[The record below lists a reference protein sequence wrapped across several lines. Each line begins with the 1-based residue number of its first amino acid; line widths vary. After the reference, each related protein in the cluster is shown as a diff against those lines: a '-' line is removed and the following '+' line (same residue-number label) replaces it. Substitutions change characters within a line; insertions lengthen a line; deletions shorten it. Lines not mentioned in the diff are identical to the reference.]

1 MPEQMPEYEDFVVK
15 IERAGEGRYR
25 AEVDGPGGG
34 QAETIFTLPFDDKD
48 LQIFLLKVGRPR
60 QGSSRGIPRPMQEI
74 SDFGSRLYDAV
85 FSGPVRDV
93 LVKARYEMEQR
104 GCGLRIKLRLGAAP
118 ELASLP
124 WEFLCD
130 GRDYL
135 ALNPDLPIV
144 RHLDLPQ
151 PPRPL
156 HVDLPLR
163 ILVTI
168 SAPNTLPPLLVDV
181 EREKITTA
189 LESLTGA
196 GLVDL
201 TFTPDALIST
211 LQRTL
216 RRAQQQGKPFH
227 VWHFIG
233 HGAYDEQTQSSVLAL
248 CDEHNRAHM
257 VNGFTLGTLFAGYRD
272 TRLVVMN
279 ACEGARPDPDDPFAG
294 VAAALV
300 ERGIPAVV
308 GMQFEITDRAALTFA
323 EEFYKALVD
332 GLCVEAALTEA
343 RRAIFFLPNH
353 LEWATPVLFMRVAD
367 GQLFDVSYDPARIQA
382 EASRQTSGETLPQ
395 QVEPLRADLAADS
408 GESADAERLYREAQA
423 DFEALGDWQQ
433 AAAMKGKRGDLAAR
447 RGDWAG
453 AERLYREAL
462 ETLITL
468 NDRREIALMKGRLA
482 DLMGRRGDWREADQ
496 LYRESLADFE
506 TLGDRQQIAVITGRL
521 ADIAAQLQRWD
532 EAERLRREEMR
543 AYEMLGDRHQ
553 AAVSKGKLADIASK
567 ARGLEETE
575 QPAREEL
582 IQQTAR
588 IQEELPLPPRD
599 EWDEA
604 ERAAYER
611 IRRYEAGGDR
621 YQAAFT
627 MGELADLAMRLE
639 RWEDAEQLA
648 RDALAIFEEEGEEGD
663 AAAMRERLAALDA
676 RRKSREEAVQT
687 VPGAE
692 MYEETGGEGA
702 GVDESSAALVRGA
715 ALVALIEEWL
725 ALPDQDAAKQFLIER
740 KAELLSDEALAA
752 IDMMLILKPG
762 DEMLTSVRELV
773 HLCREVGI
781 EQAFAA
787 LPEEEEEPEGPS
799 PLQALADRLIAW
811 CSAEDW
817 ETSRELLKA
826 HEAELLSD
834 EALAALEAMVEAGD
848 ESEAERQEGAV
859 DYVALLRSC
868 REMGI
873 DAAYDAFLGIA
884 REEPSDEGPDL
895 SALLRTANVVA
906 LIEEWLAAPDA
917 AAAQAFLREHADD
930 LLSDQG
936 EEALNVKLLLNPG
949 SEILRAQRD
958 LLRACRTM
966 GIDEAYRRA
975 R

>member
-1 MPEQMPEYEDFVVK
+1 MPGQMPEYEDFVLK

-25 AEVDGPGGG
+25 AEADGSIG
-34 QAETIFTLPFDDKD
+34 QAETTFTLPFDEKD

-60 QGSSRGIPRPMQEI
+60 QGASRGIPQPMQEMT
-74 SDFGSRLYDAV
+74 DFGRSLYDAV
-85 FSGPVRDV
+85 FSGGVRDL

-104 GCGLRIKLRLGAAP
+104 GCGLRIKLRLSAAP

-168 SAPNTLPPLLVDV
+168 SAPDTLPPLLVDV
-181 EREKITTA
+181 ERKKISTA
-189 LESLTGA
+189 LESLTTA

-216 RRAQQQGKPFH
+216 RRANQQGKPFH

-233 HGAYDEQTQSSVLAL
+233 HGAFDEQTQSSVLAL

-308 GMQFEITDRAALTFA
+308 GMQFEITDKAALTFA

-382 EASRQTSGETLPQ
+382 EAAKQASRGGALQ
-395 QVEPLRADLAADS
+395 QQAEPLRADVAADS
-408 GESADAERLYREAQA
+408 GEPVEAERLYREAQA
-423 DFEALGDWQQ
+423 DFEALGDRQQ
-433 AAAMKGKRGDLAAR
+433 AAVMKGKRADLAVK
-447 RGDWAG
+447 RGDWG
-453 AERLYREAL
+453 SAEGLYREAL
-462 ETLITL
+462 RDLQTLG
-468 NDRREIALMKGRLA
+468 DRREIALMTAKLA
-482 DLMGRRGDWREADQ
+482 DLMARRGDWPTAEH
-496 LYRESLADFE
+496 LYREALASFE
-506 TLGDRQQIAVITGRL
+506 TLGDRQQIAAIKGKL
-521 ADIAAQLQRWD
+521 ADIAARLQRWD

-543 AYEMLGDRHQ
+543 EYEALGDRHQ
-553 AAVSKGKLADIASK
+553 AAVSKGKLADIAAK
-567 ARGLEETE
+567 PHALEETE
-575 QPAREEL
+575 QPAHEEL
-582 IQQTAR
+582 QQQIER
-588 IQEELPLPPRD
+588 VQEEPPPPSR
-599 EWDEA
+599 EQWEEA
-604 ERAAYER
+604 KQAAYER

-621 YQAAFT
+621 YQAAYT
-627 MGELADLAMRLE
+627 MAELADLAMQLRKWDE
-639 RWEDAEQLA
+639 AEQFT
-648 RDALAIFEEEGEEGD
+648 RQALAIFEEEGEEGD
-663 AAAMRERLAALDA
+663 AAAMRERLAALETH
-676 RRKSREEAVQT
+676 REGREEAMQG
-687 VPGAE
+687 VPAAE
-692 MYEETGGEGA
+692 AYEE
-702 GVDESSAALVRGA
+702 GVEEEDELDESSAALLRRT
-715 ALVALIEEWL
+715 ALAALIEEWL
-725 ALPDQDAAKQFLIER
+725 ALPDQDTAQQFLVEH
-740 KAELLSDEALAA
+740 ESTLLSDEALAA
-752 IDMMLILKPG
+752 IDMMLIFKPG
-762 DEMLTSVRELV
+762 DEMLTSVQELI
-773 HLCREVGI
+773 HSCREVGI
-781 EQAFAA
+781 EQAFAN
-787 LPEEEEEPEGPS
+787 LPEEEPEGPS
-799 PLQALADRLIAW
+799 PLQALADRLIEW

-817 ETSRELLKA
+817 ETSRALLKA

-834 EALAALEAMVEAGD
+834 EALTALQAMVAAGEEA
-848 ESEAERQEGAV
+848 EAEREEGAV
-859 DYVALLRSC
+859 DYVALLRAC

-873 DAAYDAFLGIA
+873 DAAYDAFLGSA
-884 REEPSDEGPDL
+884 QEEDEEPDL
-895 SALLRTANVVA
+895 SALLATADVMA
-906 LIEEWLAAPDA
+906 LIEQWLAAPNDRA
-917 AAAQAFLREHADD
+917 ARQFLKQHEAA
-930 LLSDQG
+930 LLSDRG
-936 EEALNVKLLLNPG
+936 EEALNVKLMLNPG
-949 SEILRAQRD
+949 SETLQAQRN
-958 LLRACRTM
+958 LLRACREM
-966 GIDEAYRRA
+966 GIDKAYKRA